1 MTDGYLD
8 HIDMRRK
15 FETGMGLL
23 LVTHDVGVAA
33 ESVDDVLVMR
43 HGRLVE
49 QGLREPSWR
58 PPRTTTPV
66 NCSRPYRGWTSA
78 ARPRRSKAEPTE
90 ARATTPRS
98 TPPGRDALEHEVLKR
113 EAPER
118 EVASR
123 GTAGHA
129 APDAVPAGPSEIVS
143 GESSPTRSARGVR
156 RTRCGSG
163 GA

>member
-49 QGLREPSWR
+49 QGPAGTVLATPAHDYTRELL
-58 PPRTTTPV
+58 
-66 NCSRPYRGWTSA
+66 A
-78 ARPRRSKAEPTE
+78 
-90 ARATTPRS
+90 
-98 TPPGRDALEHEVLKR
+98 
-113 EAPER
+113 
-118 EVASR
+118 
-123 GTAGHA
+123 
-129 APDAVPAGPSEIVS
+129 AVPRVIVCDEPVSALDVTTRAGRRP
-143 GESSPTRSARGVR
+143 AR
-156 RTRCGSG
+156 
-163 GA
+163 